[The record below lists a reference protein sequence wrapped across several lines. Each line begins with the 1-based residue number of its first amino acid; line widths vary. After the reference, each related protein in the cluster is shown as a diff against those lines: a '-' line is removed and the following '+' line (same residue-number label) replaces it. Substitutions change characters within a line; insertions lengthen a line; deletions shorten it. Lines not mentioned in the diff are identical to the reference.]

1 MNELSN
7 SMAERSRKIE
17 RVILHAIADK
27 GQAAIADGIGAS
39 ESTVSRLKDGQIETL
54 SKVLAAC
61 GLKVVPSEYK
71 CIDPQKAQAMV
82 TLYEAAMSKIPNTV
96 ELLWGD
102 E

>member
-1 MNELSN
+1 MSEVST
-7 SMAERSRKIE
+7 SMLERSRKIE
-17 RVILHAIADK
+17 RSILHALAEK
-27 GQAAIADGIGAS
+27 GQATVGSAIGAS

-54 SKVLAAC
+54 AKVLSAC
-61 GLKVVPSEYK
+61 GLKVVPYEYK
-71 CIDPQKAQAMV
+71 CIDPHKAQAMV

>member
-1 MNELSN
+1 MSELSN
-7 SMAERSRKIE
+7 SMLERSRKIE
-17 RVILHAIADK
+17 RAILHALADK
-27 GQAAIADGIGAS
+27 GQATVGTDIGAS

-71 CIDPQKAQAMV
+71 CIDPRKAQAMV

>member
-7 SMAERSRKIE
+7 SMVERSRKIE

-27 GQAAIADGIGAS
+27 GQAAIADGIGTS

>member
-27 GQAAIADGIGAS
+27 GQAAIADGIGTS